1 MDRGAMLV
9 SGGAAMVA
17 LGVAACLIAFP
28 DAPTPDLGE
37 PIVTTVAEPDSG
49 VAVVDVAAP
58 AAEPA
63 EEPDDTPAPGG
74 AEVVT
79 PALPTAADGTT
90 AALPDGYRDGRTGD
104 GYRDGWTGDGY
115 RDGWTGDGGRTP
127 DGGYRE
133 ATGDGWVSDRD
144 PGSRDGSGWGDHD
157 GGDRDDG
164 RTGW

>member
-17 LGVAACLIAFP
+17 LGAAACLIAFP

-37 PIVTTVAEPDSG
+37 AIVTTVAEPDSG

-58 AAEPA
+58 APEPA
-63 EEPDDTPAPGG
+63 EEPDDAPAPGG

-90 AALPDGYRDGRTGD
+90 ATLPDGYRDD
-104 GYRDGWTGDGY
+104 WTGDGS
-115 RDGWTGDGGRTP
+115 RTA

-133 ATGDGWVSDRD
+133 TTSDGWDRD
-144 PGSRDGSGWGDHD
+144 LDSGGRDGSGWGDHD
-157 GGDRDDG
+157 GGDRDS